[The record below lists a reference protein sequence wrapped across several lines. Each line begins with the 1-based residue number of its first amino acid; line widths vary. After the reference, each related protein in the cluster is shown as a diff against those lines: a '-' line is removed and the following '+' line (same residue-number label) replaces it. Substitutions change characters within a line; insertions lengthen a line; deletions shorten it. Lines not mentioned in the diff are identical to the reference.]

1 MESDGKE
8 SAMERNKGLSLVE
21 LLITIAILSIVM
33 VIAVSFMMT
42 GSRSF
47 TKGNADSTVQK
58 EAELT
63 VNQIEDMIIDIN
75 GGVSM
80 TDDDNKTE
88 MTMYHTEDDGTGVM
102 CYTKSAVTWN
112 KSNNNVYCSKWKVNY
127 DSTTGT
133 YTVDTAAT
141 ENYEDQ
147 LLAEHVTSFDVD
159 LSDTLTTKA
168 LDGTTRTVVK
178 SVLIKVGYD
187 DGTGIVDYAT
197 SPVITLRNRMLLSD
211 DPANIFDESTPMAD
225 TLKLYYT
232 GVEILGIVPIKD
244 RDSEVQRGSA
254 YNIYAR
260 INTGADVNDLV
271 DWEIEE
277 TSTLSTIDD
286 TGYLTVNAYEANAY
300 LTITAKYK
308 SDPNRKATGVVKV
321 MGDLPL
327 KSLDAVH
334 ILTKSLKPW
343 EAHYDSM
350 VVTKGFKQSEED
362 AITYQWTVKI
372 MEEGRDLSDVVEN
385 FADNNKTLDL
395 SIKKDSANFGKIL
408 EITLTAHS
416 DITGQTVTDRVNY
429 RISDEGAVGGDSF
442 MERGKGGHHDTDYS
456 FTNDWAS
463 EHHYESYFCDIY
475 GNRISEYDNL
485 LGNVTV
491 EDRGC
496 TAYGLFLSNEL
507 PLNRSY
513 YIKVICYC
521 KDTDWQGFVR
531 EWQRQFIHYIPE
543 VRIYGK
549 MSYETTD
556 VNSIFNFYYTLDG
569 YYEVAWQNQSDPV
582 YEYSVEAF
590 DYEAPAGT
598 VVTPQ
603 FNSGS
608 HGTVT
613 LGDDC
618 TMHAWGSFT
627 YTGEA
632 ESVVLKSLKIKVS
645 MKDHPEI
652 YTYSTVVFE

>member
-1 MESDGKE
+1 
-8 SAMERNKGLSLVE
+8 MERNKGLSLVE
-21 LLITIAILSIVM
+21 LLITIAILSIVL

-75 GGVSM
+75 GGVFR
-80 TDDDNKTE
+80 TDDADKRE
-88 MTMYHTEDDGTGVM
+88 LTMYHTEDDGTGTM
-102 CYTKSAVTWN
+102 LYTKSAVTWN
-112 KSNNNVYCSKWKVNY
+112 KSDNNLYCSKWKVNY
-127 DSTTGT
+127 DASTGT
-133 YTVDTAAT
+133 YVVDTT
-141 ENYEDQ
+141 ETKNYENQ

-168 LDGTTRTVVK
+168 LDGTTQTIVK
-178 SVLIKVGYD
+178 SVLVEVGYD
-187 DGTGIVDYAT
+187 DGTGLVDYAT

-211 DPANIFDESTPMAD
+211 NPANIFDEPTPAAD

-232 GVEILGIVPIKD
+232 GTEIGAIVPIVD
-244 RDSEVQRGSA
+244 RVSEVQRGFV

-260 INTGADVNDLV
+260 INTGADVGDLV
-271 DWEIEE
+271 NWKIEE
-277 TSTLSTIDD
+277 TGTLSTIDAN
-286 TGYLTVNAYEANAY
+286 GILTVGAYETNAY
-300 LTITAKYK
+300 LTITAEYK
-308 SDPNRKATGVVKV
+308 SNPNKKATGVVKV
-321 MGDLPL
+321 VGTTPL
-327 KSLDAVH
+327 KSLKSVH
-334 ILTKSLKPW
+334 ILTKSLKAY
-343 EAHYDSM
+343 EAHYGST
-350 VVTKGFKQSEED
+350 VVTEGFKQSEED
-362 AITYQWTVKI
+362 AIIYQWTVKI
-372 MEEGRDLSDVVEN
+372 MEAGRDISDVVEN
-385 FADNNKTLDL
+385 FTDITDNTKTLDL
-395 SIKKDSANFGKIL
+395 SIKKDPANYGKIL

-416 DITGQTVTDRVNY
+416 DITGETVSDRINY

-442 MERGKGGHHDTDYS
+442 MERGKGGHHDTDFW
-456 FTNDWAS
+456 FTNNWAS
-463 EHHYESYFCDIY
+463 EHGYEWYFCDIY

-491 EDRGC
+491 DDRGC
-496 TAYGLFLSNEL
+496 TAYGLFLSNNL

-513 YIKVICYC
+513 YIKVICWC
-521 KDTDWQGFVR
+521 KNTDWQGIVT

-543 VRIYGK
+543 VRMYGK
-549 MSYETTD
+549 MSYETTT
-556 VNSIFNFYYTLDG
+556 VNSIFNFYYALDG

-598 VVTPQ
+598 VVTPR
-603 FNSGS
+603 FDKSGQG
-608 HGTVT
+608 GTVT

-618 TMHAWGSFT
+618 TIHAWGGFT
-627 YTGEA
+627 FEGDA
-632 ESVVLKSLKIKVS
+632 DAVVLKSLKIKVS